1 MAIVAHAL
9 TTVARV
15 KSRLGIDSGTTTWDA
30 LLAEL
35 INGATDVIEAFVGRR
50 FATATY
56 TNEVYSITPGR
67 TIVYLRHWPVT
78 AVSSAQYRAGTPDN
92 PNWTTLLA
100 SEYELKEDGR
110 QGAIKL
116 YTALKG
122 INVFRI
128 TYTAGYTID
137 FTAGDTK
144 LPFSV
149 TEVCERMVVHRFKK
163 RTDEGKS
170 ADSADGG
177 NVTWNT
183 DEISPMDQKIL
194 RQFQRPIFV

>member
-9 TTVARV
+9 STVARV
-15 KSRLGIDSGTTTWDA
+15 KSRLDIPVATTDWDA
-30 LLAEL
+30 LIAEL
-35 INGATDVIEAFVGRR
+35 INGSTDLIEAFVGRR
-50 FATATY
+50 FLTAVY
-56 TNEVYSITPGR
+56 TNELYSITQGK

-116 YTALKG
+116 YTSLGG
-122 INVFRI
+122 INCFRI

-144 LPFSV
+144 LPFSIS
-149 TEVCERMVVHRFKK
+149 EICEKLVVKAFKK

-170 ADSADGG
+170 AVAAAEGSTTYTTEDLS
-177 NVTWNT
+177 
-183 DEISPMDQKIL
+183 SMDQKVL